1 MKKDLYNQYKFKK
14 NNILNRFK
22 EINIDEIILIYLKLQ
37 NYDIKNKNVIYIV
50 EMIKKV
56 LFNEMM
62 FGKEFSNKIIEQNSL
77 YLFNIFVNSSI
88 YETKYKIYNFLE
100 ENKIDEDLNTFI
112 MKVANLINEYI
123 KGINQIEYVYYK
135 K

>member
-112 MKVANLINEYI
+112 MKVANSINEYI
-123 KGINQIEYVYYK
+123 KGLNQIEYVYYK